1 MDYDDEDHPRVS
13 SRKRQAAPAATRR
26 SGRTAAKASRSQSPG
41 ETWQNWR
48 GERRSTRLGAPPETQ
63 FEGDRPSKRA
73 RTEDSAVSTDDS
85 MGGTSATNVNGVKL
99 KGSGAAAL
107 KPTEM
112 AVDNLPGKKK
122 SKFWVYAVEPVL
134 VAPDALATASST
146 NGDMADVTMDV
157 DLPDAAKVSQS
168 SSGSN
173 TAVDENEFQQV
184 NDHTKNGM
192 GYVPPAG
199 RSLSPMPIDEA

>member
-1 MDYDDEDHPRVS
+1 MDYDDEDRRRVS
-13 SRKRQAAPAATRR
+13 SRKRQAPAATRR
-26 SGRTAAKASRSQSPG
+26 SGRTATKATRSQSPG
-41 ETWQNWR
+41 EPWQNWR

-85 MGGTSATNVNGVKL
+85 MGGPSATSINGAKV

-122 SKFWVYAVEPVL
+122 SKFWVYAVEPIP
-134 VAPDALATASST
+134 VAPDAQTTIPSA
-146 NGDMADVTMDV
+146 NGDMTDATMDI
-157 DLPDAAKVSQS
+157 DLPDVAKVSQS

-173 TAVDENEFQQV
+173 TAVDESEFGQA
-184 NDHTKNGM
+184 DGHSKNGM
-192 GYVPPAG
+192 SCEISVG
-199 RSLSPMPIDEA
+199 RSHSPMPIDEV